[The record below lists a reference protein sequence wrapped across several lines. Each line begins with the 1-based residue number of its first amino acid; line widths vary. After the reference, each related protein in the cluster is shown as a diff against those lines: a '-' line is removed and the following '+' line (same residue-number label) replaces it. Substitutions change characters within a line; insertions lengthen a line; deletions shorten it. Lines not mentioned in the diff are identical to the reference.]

1 MKESPALSFF
11 SVDVL
16 PVLLDDDFM
25 KIILS
30 PAKKMIPEDTVLYRG
45 LPCFIEEAE
54 YLRDLMKQMDREQL
68 KELWKC
74 SDKLVM
80 ENTERLEHMDLRRG
94 LSPAVLTYSGLAYQH
109 MAPDVM
115 TDHEMEY
122 LEAHLC
128 ILSGLYGVLK
138 PFDGVR
144 PYRLEM
150 QALLSNRNGRDLYS
164 FWGDR
169 LYKEVCSEHEL
180 IVDLASK
187 EYSSAVVPYL
197 AQEDHYVECVF
208 AVENK
213 GKLSV
218 KGTLA
223 KMARGSMVR
232 WMAETR
238 AENKED
244 LKSFDRGWTFSTQHS
259 SDTSYVFLNNDQ

>member
-1 MKESPALSFF
+1 
-11 SVDVL
+11 
-16 PVLLDDDFM
+16 M

-45 LPCFIEEAE
+45 LPCFIKEAE
-54 YLRDLMKQMDREQL
+54 YLRDLMKQMNREQL

-74 SDKLVM
+74 SDKLVL
-80 ENTERLEHMDLRRG
+80 ENLERLEHMDLRRD

-115 TDHEMEY
+115 TDDEMEY
-122 LEAHLC
+122 LDEHLR

-150 QALLSNRNGRDLYS
+150 QAGLLNRNGRDLYA

-169 LYKEVCSEHEL
+169 LYRQVCSEHEL

-187 EYSSAVVPYL
+187 EYASAVIPYL
-197 AQEDHYVECVF
+197 TQDDQYVECVF
-208 AVENK
+208 AVEKN
-213 GKLSV
+213 GKLIV

-232 WMAETR
+232 WMAETK

-244 LKSFDRGWTFSTQHS
+244 LKKFDRGWIFSPEHS
-259 SDTSYVFLNNDQ
+259 SDTSYVFLNQDQ